1 VRICTLAPFLALVT
15 AVPLVVACTRA
26 AAPDEIALAYGRALY
41 AYDAAAIQR
50 LASAGDRRAK
60 DTKTIAAQLD
70 APRGF
75 ALETMRQLASFVTGS
90 TVDHRIAGLHATVT
104 VAFRLPDANAAAIKS
119 LARDWDEPRLDALS
133 DTQRAEVRRRLDEL
147 HRSHRLP
154 VVEGRETF
162 RLVKED
168 SGWRLL
174 LDWAGAMPV
183 RFTVLTAAGI
193 PLETSVS
200 PAEVRAKPG
209 ESFRVTVRARNL
221 SGHEVTARVE
231 HRIAPEAD
239 ARFLALLQCP
249 LFLPATFKPGEAKE
263 FTSAYLV
270 LEDMPE
276 RIRDFAVTYMFGHER
291 GAG

>member
-1 VRICTLAPFLALVT
+1 MRISTLAPFLAVVT
-15 AVPLVVACTRA
+15 ALPFVGACTRA
-26 AAPDEIALAYGRALY
+26 AAPDEVALAYGRALY
-41 AYDAAAIQR
+41 AYDAATIHR

-70 APRGF
+70 VPRGF
-75 ALETMRQLASFVTGS
+75 ALETMRQLASFVTAS
-90 TVDHRIAGLHATVT
+90 TVDKRIAGSRATVT
-104 VAFRLPDANAAAIKS
+104 VAFRLPDANSAAIKS

-147 HRSHRLP
+147 RRSHRLP

-162 RLVKED
+162 QLVKED

-174 LDWAGAMPV
+174 LDWTGALPV
-183 RFTVLTAAGI
+183 RFTVSPAAGI

-221 SGHEVTARVE
+221 SGHEVTARVA
-231 HRIAPEAD
+231 HRIAPAAD

-249 LFLPATFKPGEAKE
+249 LVLPARFKPSEARE
-263 FTSAYLV
+263 FTSEYLV
-270 LEDMPE
+270 LQDMPE
-276 RIRDFAVTYMFGHER
+276 RIRDFAVTYTFEG
-291 GAG
+291 GP